1 MKYVIFAVL
10 SSLFLGACTGGKDDT
25 GADTSSATAAE

>member
-10 SSLFLGACTGGKDDT
+10 SSLFLGACTGGKDDSA
-25 GADTSSATAAE
+25 GDTAVDTAQ

>member
-10 SSLFLGACTGGKDDT
+10 SSMFLGACTGGKDDSSR
-25 GADTSSATAAE
+25 DTVVDTAAQ